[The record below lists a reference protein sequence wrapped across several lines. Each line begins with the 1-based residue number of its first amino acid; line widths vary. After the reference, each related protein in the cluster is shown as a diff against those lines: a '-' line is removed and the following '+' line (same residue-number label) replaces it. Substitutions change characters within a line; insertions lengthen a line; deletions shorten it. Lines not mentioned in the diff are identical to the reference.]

1 MMRSLVFLAQLWLC
15 HSQSCW
21 AGFPDGRVFFP
32 GMLVLPMGEDECTT
46 TSTTSITFTTSTSS
60 TVTGTSTTATATSA
74 TTTSSTAT
82 SVTTTS
88 STATTVTATATTV
101 TTTSITATTVTTTS
115 VTATSV
121 TATTTSVT
129 ATATTVT
136 TTSVTA
142 TSVTATATTATT
154 TSSTATTTS
163 KTATSTTSV
172 TSTGTTTTTLV
183 LTCVTPFEQSADGEE
198 FSQMDRAAS
207 SSCDGLSE
215 SAFCNITFGAGS
227 ASALAGC
234 LLEGSYEWFCPKDL
248 VSQQLYAA
256 EPYIQCRACSGS
268 YVDTDVNLLAYSG
281 MLTFGPNMKNGTVD
295 ESMVDVYLVF
305 PVDDCG
311 HIEKDASPLATVTK
325 STPNAECCEHTKYSV
340 ELNMTSFTFTKLV
353 VVPGAISGGV
363 TSHLDDGLVI
373 DLVDLTTTSTTTISM
388 TSTSTATTTM
398 TMTTTTTLVDDGAS
412 ISGSTQLRFA
422 LGSLAALACL
432 SA

>member
-1 MMRSLVFLAQLWLC
+1 
-15 HSQSCW
+15 
-21 AGFPDGRVFFP
+21 
-32 GMLVLPMGEDECTT
+32 
-46 TSTTSITFTTSTSS
+46 
-60 TVTGTSTTATATSA
+60 
-74 TTTSSTAT
+74 
-82 SVTTTS
+82 
-88 STATTVTATATTV
+88 
-101 TTTSITATTVTTTS
+101 
-115 VTATSV
+115 
-121 TATTTSVT
+121 
-129 ATATTVT
+129 
-136 TTSVTA
+136 
-142 TSVTATATTATT
+142 
-154 TSSTATTTS
+154 
-163 KTATSTTSV
+163 
-172 TSTGTTTTTLV
+172 
-183 LTCVTPFEQSADGEE
+183 
-198 FSQMDRAAS
+198 MDRAAS